1 MDHRFIVAERVESA
15 FSSLLCLTIVLS
27 MSSPFLD
34 TIVIGGGIV
43 GASAAWK
50 LARAGQRVTLVDAG
64 SVGGEASWAGAGML
78 APGGEIVSHE
88 PWLDLALESMR
99 AYPDFVAQLQ
109 SESGVAIDYR
119 VCGGID
125 VAFDDAEWQAL
136 SIRGEK
142 QRALGIHSTVLDRQ
156 GLRRLI
162 PLLDREFA
170 GALCYPDDALID
182 PRDVMRALT
191 IACRSAGVEIREAWR
206 ASAIH
211 VTQHSVMVA
220 GQTERLHALSAVLS
234 AGAWSTGIAISGAAL
249 PPLPLAFPVKG
260 MLTGYTL
267 DPGVLNPILR
277 YGHTYLLQRSTGF
290 TLAGTTSEQVG
301 FDRAVDTRSI
311 DDITSR
317 VGDLWPWLRQHTPD
331 AAWVGFRPG
340 ADAPGPVIRRAGD
353 SGLWLS
359 YGHFRNGILLA
370 PVTARL
376 LTEGILAS
384 AHPAP
389 VENP

>member
-1 MDHRFIVAERVESA
+1 
-15 FSSLLCLTIVLS
+15 
-27 MSSPFLD
+27 MSSSFPD
-34 TIVIGGGIV
+34 TIVIGAGII

-50 LARAGQRVTLVDAG
+50 LARAGLRVTLVDAG

-78 APGGEIVSHE
+78 APGGEIVSRE

-109 SESGVAIDYR
+109 TESGVAIDYR
-119 VCGGID
+119 VTGGVD
-125 VAFDDAEWQAL
+125 VAYDDAEWQAL
-136 SIRGEK
+136 RSRGEQ

-162 PLLDREFA
+162 PLFDREVA
-170 GALCYPDDALID
+170 GALFYPNDTLVD

-206 ASAIH
+206 ATAIH
-211 VTQHSVMVA
+211 VTQHSVVVA
-220 GQTERLHALSAVLS
+220 SEAERLYAPSAVLA
-234 AGAWSTGIAISGAAL
+234 AGAWSTGIAISGAGL
-249 PPLPLAFPVKG
+249 PPLPPAFPVKG
-260 MLTGYTL
+260 MLTNYSL
-267 DPGVLNPILR
+267 EPGVLNPILR
-277 YGHTYLLQRSTGF
+277 HGHTYLLQRSTGS
-290 TLAGTTSEQVG
+290 TIAGTTSEQVG
-301 FDRAVDTRSI
+301 FDRSVDAGAI
-311 DDITSR
+311 DGITSR
-317 VGDLWPWLRQHTPD
+317 VSDLWPWLRQHKPD

-340 ADAPGPVIRRAGD
+340 TESPGPVIHRAGD

-359 YGHFRNGILLA
+359 YGHYRNGILLA

-384 AHPAP
+384 AAPAQ
-389 VENP
+389 NP